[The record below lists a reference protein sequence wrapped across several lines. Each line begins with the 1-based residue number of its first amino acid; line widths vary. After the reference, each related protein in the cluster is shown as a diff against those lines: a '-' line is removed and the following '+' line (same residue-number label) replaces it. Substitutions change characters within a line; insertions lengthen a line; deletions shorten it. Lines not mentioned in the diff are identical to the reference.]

1 MCAIDI
7 IMVHIFVS
15 CEDNL
20 VRKHVGRIRMKRIV
34 ITVLILLLV
43 AIVGLVASAL
53 ISYRKQPE
61 LTEAEKQKLDSEGI
75 WKERTQAERARI
87 IENNDEA
94 LKERIRMIY
103 NAREMLTESPDRKSV
118 V

>member
-1 MCAIDI
+1 
-7 IMVHIFVS
+7 
-15 CEDNL
+15 
-20 VRKHVGRIRMKRIV
+20 MKRIV

-75 WKERTQAERARI
+75 WKE
-87 IENNDEA
+87 
-94 LKERIRMIY
+94 
-103 NAREMLTESPDRKSV
+103 
-118 V
+118 